1 MYLSL
6 LRSLFLHTPLSYHL
20 CPFISLHRTLMII
33 SCREGL
39 VVRNS
44 LNICFS
50 GNVLIF
56 LSLMNNS
63 LPDIVFLLESFFFLL
78 ALWINQLTVFWPPKF
93 LMRNLLIILVRITC
107 KWWLISLLLLPR
119 LLFIFNSRKFDS
131 NVSWCGFFV
140 IISVGVYRVSCM
152 FIFMSFFKFEK
163 FPVIISLSIL
173 SAHLS
178 FFYFF

>member
-93 LMRNLLIILVRITC
+93 LMRNLLVILLKIPCMWRHFSLAAFKII
-107 KWWLISLLLLPR
+107 S
-119 LLFIFNSRKFDS
+119 
-131 NVSWCGFFV
+131 FFV
-140 IISVGVYRVSCM
+140 FQIVWLYCASVWV
-152 FIFMSFFKFEK
+152 
-163 FPVIISLSIL
+163 SLS
-173 SAHLS
+173 SS
-178 FFYFF
+178 FLQFTELLGYLYLCL